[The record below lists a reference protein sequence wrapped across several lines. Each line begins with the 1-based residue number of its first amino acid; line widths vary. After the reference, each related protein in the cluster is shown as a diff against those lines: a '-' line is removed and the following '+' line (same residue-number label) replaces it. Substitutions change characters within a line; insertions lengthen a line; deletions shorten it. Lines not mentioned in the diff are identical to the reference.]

1 MSVLT
6 EKHLAKASTN
16 RQVILLT
23 HTDRRTCMKTV
34 STAQPSY
41 RGGIC
46 IINDADIV
54 PGHSIRHTYIR
65 PDDSAKEYLQ

>member
-16 RQVILLT
+16 HRVILLT

-34 STAQPSY
+34 STAQPLIQRGYLYYQWCRY
-41 RGGIC
+41 RSRTFHLIY
-46 IINDADIV
+46 
-54 PGHSIRHTYIR
+54 RHQ
-65 PDDSAKEYLQ
+65 AWW